1 MLHHMMIA
9 VGIEPICNIENHTGV
24 FGDDRKGG
32 NVQLSISFHSPV
44 TKVSKER
51 QVKEV
56 GSPVG
61 INRN

>member
-32 NVQLSISFHSPV
+32 DVQLTISLLSPV

-56 GSPVG
+56 GSLVG

>member
-1 MLHHMMIA
+1 MEGHI
-9 VGIEPICNIENHTGV
+9 GV
-24 FGDDRKGG
+24 FGDDGKGAD
-32 NVQLSISFHSPV
+32 VQLSISFLSPV

-56 GSPVG
+56 GSLVG